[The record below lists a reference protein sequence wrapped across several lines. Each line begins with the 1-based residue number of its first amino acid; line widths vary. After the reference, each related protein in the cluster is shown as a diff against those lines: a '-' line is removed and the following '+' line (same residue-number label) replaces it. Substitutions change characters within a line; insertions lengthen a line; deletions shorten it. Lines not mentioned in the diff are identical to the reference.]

1 MTLASLCRCAEGH
14 SFPRWKWMRRKG
26 GSGRWQKGDIWWE
39 NHPSKCND
47 TLLQG
52 PGRCDHVSICVK
64 GTDLPS
70 CMPPGQCHP
79 SYSFSPNQH
88 SAQKKGTWPPP
99 APGSSSPTT
108 SGSFHLEGKPLP
120 SSKRLAV
127 TRGDT
132 PQGLGSPD
140 FYGLKLRTRGNG
152 KTVRMGPSGVGC
164 VECILNESKGI
175 NISVLKHLKAVLVLL
190 VRGALVPSTIMQCL
204 VYTNSLMLPHPI
216 NCTNWDDRCT
226 NSSTWFL
233 LWFLLWWEWIAKD

>member
-1 MTLASLCRCAEGH
+1 MIKSRNWFASVVGEITFMTLASPCRCAEGH
-14 SFPRWKWMRRKG
+14 SFPRWKRMRRKG

-52 PGRCDHVSICVK
+52 PGRCDHVSVCVK

-152 KTVRMGPSGVGC
+152 RTVRMGPSGVGC

-175 NISVLKHLKAVLVLL
+175 NISKCSETSQSCFGSPGE
-190 VRGALVPSTIMQCL
+190 RGPGSFHNHAAPC
-204 VYTNSLMLPHPI
+204 VY
-216 NCTNWDDRCT
+216 
-226 NSSTWFL
+226 
-233 LWFLLWWEWIAKD
+233 K